1 MTKRQ
6 LIDEITTLNPTAAP
20 AFLSGFRDEDLAEY
34 LTHLRWV
41 VPPNVIVEQASG
53 APADRSP
60 AGDPLPVSESGA
72 ASACLGPV
80 SAADAPAVA
89 AAVRAALI
97 RNAWRTP
104 YTPVFKTHVQ
114 EPQPQAQEPPV
125 AEAQAEC
132 QEQAVAVL
140 TAPAEEN
147 AAPAPRRAGN
157 AVASLP
163 ASNPDQSRRAGTR
176 PGELMA
182 SLDAAPAA
190 ADTPVASCIAE
201 STAPV
206 EAPAPAEEPAE
217 QAESVQVVQPR
228 RAGVAPPVARPRQ
241 EEEKGAYLF

>member
-20 AFLSGFRDEDLAEY
+20 AFLAGFRDQDLAEY

-41 VPPNVIVEQASG
+41 VPPNVIVERASG

-72 ASACLGPV
+72 ASACIGPV

-104 YTPVFKTHVQ
+104 YAPVFKTHVQ
-114 EPQPQAQEPPV
+114 EPQPQVQQAPA
-125 AEAQAEC
+125 AEAQAER
-132 QEQAVAVL
+132 QGNALAVL
-140 TAPAEEN
+140 TDPVEESAAPVGDDTPSASCVAEFTAPAE
-147 AAPAPRRAGN
+147 ALTPA
-157 AVASLP
+157 
-163 ASNPDQSRRAGTR
+163 D
-176 PGELMA
+176 
-182 SLDAAPAA
+182 
-190 ADTPVASCIAE
+190 
-201 STAPV
+201 
-206 EAPAPAEEPAE
+206 EPAE
-217 QAESVQVVQPR
+217 QAESVQLVQQADSAEHSPSK
-228 RAGVAPPVARPRQ
+228 PPAAAARIARPRQ